1 MSNCTAYDYDNE
13 WTATGSI
20 LCDAKVNEF
29 IKGYT
34 ASKQDVSEPK
44 IDLRSKT

>member
-1 MSNCTAYDYDNE
+1 MSNCTAYYYDNE
-13 WTATGSI
+13 WTGSI